1 MLAST
6 ADKEEF
12 GKFEWKY
19 FERPASQQAERNNSA
34 RITRRSASSNNS
46 LFSEDL
52 FSENKEVYERRKHVA
67 LKKR

>member
-34 RITRRSASSNNS
+34 RITRSFCIVEQ
-46 LFSEDL
+46 FSVL
-52 FSENKEVYERRKHVA
+52 RGFVFRK
-67 LKKR
+67 